1 MKIYL
6 FLFLLPLNLCIR
18 YINMEKSWNMFL
30 FDFITAI
37 LIQNI
42 CLTQET
48 CFYSKKRLCQ
58 ERSTACRL
66 AVNLSIYST

>member
-6 FLFLLPLNLCIR
+6 FLFLLPLNLYSR

-37 LIQNI
+37 LTQNI

-48 CFYSKKRLCQ
+48 CFYSKEETLSRKEYSLP
-58 ERSTACRL
+58 ACR
-66 AVNLSIYST
+66 